1 MLKSQRQNRGTVV
14 INKNKAQALVMQN
27 FAINLRQKHE
37 YTRAKQLLQK
47 AIEVKKDLNKGSEV
61 HAEIAYMYSELAVT
75 YHSA

>member
-1 MLKSQRQNRGTVV
+1 
-14 INKNKAQALVMQN
+14 MQN

-37 YTRAKQLLQK
+37 YTRAKKLLKK

>member
-1 MLKSQRQNRGTVV
+1 
-14 INKNKAQALVMQN
+14 MQN

-37 YTRAKQLLQK
+37 YTRAKQLLKK